1 MSNLRW
7 TKKDIGPY
15 LCLCKC
21 VPVKAAE
28 AVMSRVQV
36 SWHGTYGYHSL
47 GPWDQ
52 CAHHWQ
58 WSLYRSPPDAPAQA
72 CAVLLCV
79 ANTVTMCPP
88 LQMEMLRNN
97 HHITRDTGHVTGAQC
112 RVWPVSPSPH
122 WPRSRPHG
130 VVTQAVSHYDGTTSG
145 GDTDTRSGLRKMFY
159 RRFYAVIISLLRSS
173 PPPVTHKRTN
183 PVNKT

>member
-1 MSNLRW
+1 
-7 TKKDIGPY
+7 
-15 LCLCKC
+15 
-21 VPVKAAE
+21 
-28 AVMSRVQV
+28 MSRVQV

-97 HHITRDTGHVTGAQC
+97 HHITRDTWQVPSAGCDPCPRLPIGHGLAPQF
-112 RVWPVSPSPH
+112 S
-122 WPRSRPHG
+122 
-130 VVTQAVSHYDGTTSG
+130 VTQAVPHYDGTTSG
-145 GDTDTRSGLRKMFY
+145 GDMDTRSGLRKMFY
-159 RRFYAVIISLLRSS
+159 RRFYTVIISLLRSS

>member
-1 MSNLRW
+1 
-7 TKKDIGPY
+7 
-15 LCLCKC
+15 
-21 VPVKAAE
+21 
-28 AVMSRVQV
+28 MSRVQV

-72 CAVLLCV
+72 CALLLCV

-97 HHITRDTGHVTGAQC
+97 HHISPRDTWHVTRDRCPVPGVT
-112 RVWPVSPSPH
+112 RVPVSPLATVSPLT
-122 WPRSRPHG
+122 
-130 VVTQAVSHYDGTTSG
+130 VVSPSQCHIMMVPPQVGTRTRGQDSG
-145 GDTDTRSGLRKMFY
+145 RCFTAGFTLWLYLSFGPPLPLWHTKEPTLWTKHNEDVELWTRMY
-159 RRFYAVIISLLRSS
+159 RTLYKE
-173 PPPVTHKRTN
+173 P
-183 PVNKT
+183 